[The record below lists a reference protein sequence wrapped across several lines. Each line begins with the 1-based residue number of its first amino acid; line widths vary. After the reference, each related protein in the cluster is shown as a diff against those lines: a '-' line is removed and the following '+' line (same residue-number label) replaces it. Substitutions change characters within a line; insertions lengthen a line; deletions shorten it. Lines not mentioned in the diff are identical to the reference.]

1 MSERPSDLRLE
12 ALIGTLLRTGVTIS
26 VALIAAG
33 TIVSF
38 VHHPDYATSTT
49 ALSRLTRPGM
59 APRNVGEVLA
69 GLAAF
74 RGQAWIMLGMLVLMA
89 TPILRVGISLVSF
102 ARAGDRPFT
111 LLTAAVLALLLLS
124 VLLGRAGG

>member
-1 MSERPSDLRLE
+1 MSERASDLRLE
-12 ALIGTLLRTGVTIS
+12 ALIGTLLRTGVTVS
-26 VALIAAG
+26 VILIVGG

-59 APRNVGEVLA
+59 APRNMGDVLA
-69 GLAAF
+69 GLAAL
-74 RGQAWIMLGMLVLMA
+74 RGQAWVMLGILVLMG
-89 TPILRVGISLVSF
+89 TPILRVAISFLAF
-102 ARAGDRPFT
+102 ARVRDRPFT

-124 VLLGRAGG
+124 VALGRAGG

>member
-1 MSERPSDLRLE
+1 
-12 ALIGTLLRTGVTIS
+12 
-26 VALIAAG
+26 
-33 TIVSF
+33 
-38 VHHPDYATSTT
+38 
-49 ALSRLTRPGM
+49 
-59 APRNVGEVLA
+59 
-69 GLAAF
+69 
-74 RGQAWIMLGMLVLMA
+74 MLGMLVLMA